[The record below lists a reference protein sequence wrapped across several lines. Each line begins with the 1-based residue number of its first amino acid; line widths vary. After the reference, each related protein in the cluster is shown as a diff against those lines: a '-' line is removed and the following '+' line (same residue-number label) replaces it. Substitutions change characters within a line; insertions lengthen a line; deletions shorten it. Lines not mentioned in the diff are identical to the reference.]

1 MQITITVS
9 PTELLEVLS
18 GINADISITAPKKQP
33 TAVEISRLATLWV
46 SRCNMWLAYMETVM
60 KKS

>member
-18 GINADISITAPKKQP
+18 GIKADIRITEPKKQP
-33 TAVEISRLATLWV
+33 TAVEIPISEDMLD
-46 SRCNMWLAYMETVM
+46 SVM
-60 KKS
+60 RRAFNSK

>member
-18 GINADISITAPKKQP
+18 GINADIRITVPKKQP
-33 TAVEISRLATLWV
+33 TAAEIPISEDMLD
-46 SRCNMWLAYMETVM
+46 SVM
-60 KKS
+60 RRAFSGK